1 MEKRAM
7 SYDYDVIVIGA
18 GPAGMAA
25 AIRGRWVKT
34 ATAIPASVLLID
46 PAGLG
51 GLARMGTIN
60 LTGPAFHFEGPELM
74 EKLFPDIEQ
83 FEIPLLRETALG
95 FRREEPYWIVRTP
108 ERELTCL
115 SVVLATGIRKL
126 TDESRAFSAKKMSI
140 LAGGYER
147 SAERFITWSREH
159 AGERLVLIGG
169 EPLAESLA
177 MFQTF
182 DGGRNTIEA
191 MYEPRQLITELRVED
206 DKLLI
211 GFTEDGKSRE
221 IVCDKA
227 MLDYHSLMLAPP
239 SPAILPAA
247 LRDTLG
253 YSRVG
258 PQGDPA
264 YPGLFAA
271 GDCTGFPSMSL
282 RAMAQGAEAGFNA
295 YRYAYEYKFGQLP
308 SLFAF
313 YVLGDRPPFTAS
325 ELPEIDPG
333 IHQPVGLSL
342 RSRFTAHPLAGY
354 GENGLRG
361 DISPA
366 DLSILGEELANKIA
380 TVHRR

>member
-1 MEKRAM
+1 MA
-7 SYDYDVIVIGA
+7 YDFDVIIIGA

-25 AIRGRWVKT
+25 AIRCRWVKT
-34 ATAIPASVLLID
+34 ANAIPASVLLLD

-51 GLARMGTIN
+51 GLACMGTIN

-83 FEIPLLRETALG
+83 FEIPLLRETAVG
-95 FRREEPYWIVRTP
+95 FRREEPYWIVRTNSQ
-108 ERELTCL
+108 ELSCL

-126 TDESRAFSAKKMSI
+126 TDESQAFAAKKMSI

-147 SAERFITWSREH
+147 AAERFTTWSHGNTGR
-159 AGERLVLIGG
+159 RLVLIGG
-169 EPLAESLA
+169 EPLAESLSL
-177 MFQTF
+177 FQAY
-182 DGGRNTIEA
+182 DGGRNNIEGF
-191 MYEPRQLITELRVED
+191 YEPRQLVSSLRIEGDELV
-206 DKLLI
+206 I
-211 GFTEDGKSRE
+211 VFTEDGRSRE
-221 IVCDKA
+221 MSCDKA
-227 MLDYHSLMLAPP
+227 MLDYHSLMQAPP

-247 LRDTLG
+247 LRDAAG

-264 YPGLFAA
+264 CPGLFAA

-295 YRYAYEYKFGQLP
+295 YRYAYEYKFGQSP

-313 YVLGDRPPFTAS
+313 YVLGERPSLTAS

-342 RSRFTAHPLAGY
+342 RSRFAGHPLAGY
-354 GENGLRG
+354 GENGLQQHYLSQ
-361 DISPA
+361 DEL
-366 DLSILGEELANKIA
+366 DLLTQEVTDKLA
-380 TVHRR
+380 TVHRRLV

>member
-1 MEKRAM
+1 M
-7 SYDYDVIVIGA
+7 SYDFDVIVIGA

-25 AIRGRWVKT
+25 AIRCRWVKT
-34 ATAIPASVLLID
+34 ARAIPASVLLLD

-51 GLARMGTIN
+51 GLARIGTIN

-74 EKLFPDIEQ
+74 EKLFPDIER
-83 FEIPLLRETALG
+83 FEIPLLNEAALG

-108 ERELTCL
+108 ARELSCL
-115 SVVLATGIRKL
+115 SVVLATGVRRL
-126 TDESRAFSAKKMSI
+126 TDEADAFAAHKMSI

-147 SAERFITWSREH
+147 AAERFIAWSREH
-159 AGERLVLIGG
+159 TGQRLVLIGG
-169 EPLAESLA
+169 EPLTESLHL
-177 MFQTF
+177 FQIF
-182 DGGRNTIEA
+182 DEDRNTITGF
-191 MYEPRQLITELRVED
+191 YEPRQRITGLRIVD
-206 DKLLI
+206 DTLVI
-211 GFTEDGKSRE
+211 TYEEGGETRE
-221 IVCDKA
+221 VHCDKA
-227 MLDYHSLMLAPP
+227 MLDYHSLLQAPP

-247 LRDTLG
+247 LRDMAG
-253 YSRVG
+253 YSRIG

-295 YRYAYEYKFGQLP
+295 YRHAYEYKFGQPP

-313 YVLGDRPPFTAS
+313 YVLGDRPPLTAS

-333 IHQPVGLSL
+333 IHQPIGLS
-342 RSRFTAHPLAGY
+342 RHSRFPAHPLTDS
-354 GENGLRG
+354 GEDQLV
-361 DISPA
+361 SHELVPA
-366 DLSILGEELANKIA
+366 DSALLAQELAEKIA

>member
-1 MEKRAM
+1 M
-7 SYDYDVIVIGA
+7 SYDFDVIVIGA

-115 SVVLATGIRKL
+115 AVVLATGIRKL
-126 TDESRAFSAKKMSI
+126 TDESDAFAARKMSI

-147 SAERFITWSREH
+147 SAERFITWSNEH
-159 AGERLVLIGG
+159 AGQRLVLIGG
-169 EPLAESLA
+169 EPLADSLA
-177 MFQTF
+177 MFQAF

-191 MYEPRQLITELRVED
+191 MYEPRQLISKLRMED
-206 DKLLI
+206 DKLHI
-211 GFTEDGKSRE
+211 EFTEDGKPRE
-221 IVCDKA
+221 IACDKA

-247 LRDTLG
+247 LRDAAG

-264 YPGLFAA
+264 HPGLFAA
-271 GDCTGFPSMSL
+271 GDCTGYPSMSL

-295 YRYAYEYKFGQLP
+295 YRHAYEFKFGQPP

-313 YVLGDRPPFTAS
+313 YVLGDRPPLSAS
-325 ELPEIDPG
+325 ELPAIDPG
-333 IHQPVGLSL
+333 IHQPVGLSP
-342 RSRFTAHPLAGY
+342 RSHFAAHPLAGY

-361 DISPA
+361 NPSQSELTL
-366 DLSILGEELANKIA
+366 LSQELADKIA